1 MDMNFIN
8 PIYYG
13 VEGIK
18 EINKYIN
25 NNKPSKIVFLVD
37 ENTHELCYSKI
48 ITEIES
54 SAEIEILEI
63 ESGENNKN
71 LYICINLWEALTE
84 LKIDR
89 KALLINIGGGVL
101 TDMGGFIANCYKRG
115 INFINIPTTLLAMV
129 DASIGG
135 KTGVD
140 LGSHKN
146 QIGNFVLPQLVHVDV
161 GFLSTLPNE
170 QILSGFA
177 EIIKHGLIADKEYWE
192 EIIKLKEITPENLE
206 SLIKISIEIKKAIVI
221 NDFTETGL
229 RRTLNFGHTVGHAV
243 ESFFL
248 ENNSPILH
256 GEGVAMGMIVES
268 YISMKKGLL
277 SYSEYEQIKLFISSL
292 FPKLNLKKE
301 CFDDVYLFMQN
312 DKKNV
317 NNEIKFV
324 LLEKIGRA
332 IYDISVEKELIKEAI
347 YLYIEH

>member
-1 MDMNFIN
+1 MNNIN

-13 VEGIK
+13 VEGLK
-18 EINKYIN
+18 ELNTFIQ
-25 NNKPSKIVFLVD
+25 NNKPSKIVLLVD
-37 ENTHELCYSKI
+37 ENTHELCYPKL
-48 ITEIES
+48 ITEIQ
-54 SAEIEILEI
+54 ADTEIEILEI

-89 KALLINIGGGVL
+89 KVLLINVGGGVL
-101 TDMGGFIANCYKRG
+101 TDMGGFIASCYKRG
-115 INFINIPTTLLAMV
+115 INFINVPTTLLAMV

-146 QIGNFVLPQLVHVDV
+146 QIGNFVLPKMVLVDV
-161 GFLSTLPNE
+161 GFLNTLPYE
-170 QILSGFA
+170 QLLSGFA
-177 EIIKHGLIADKEYWE
+177 EILKHGLIADKKYWQKITELDKIEIEHLE
-192 EIIKLKEITPENLE
+192 E
-206 SLIKISIEIKKAIVI
+206 LIKISIEIKKNVVS

-229 RRTLNFGHTVGHAV
+229 RKILNFGHTIGHAV

-248 ENNSPILH
+248 EKNAPILH

-268 YISMKKGLL
+268 YISMKKSLL
-277 SYSEYEQIKLFISSL
+277 SYCEYEEIKSYISLL

-301 CFDDVYLFMQN
+301 YFNDIFIFMQN
-312 DKKNV
+312 DKKNI

-324 LLEKIGRA
+324 LLEKIGKA
-332 IYDISVEKELIKEAI
+332 VYDISVDKELIEEAI
-347 YLYIEH
+347 YLYIDNE